1 MNYFSAAVSYTLA
14 EQFSGVMKLRGLQ
27 SAAKMG
33 RAEGKYLFNYD
44 CESS

>member
-1 MNYFSAAVSYTLA
+1 MDYCSAAVSYTLA

-33 RAEGKYLFNYD
+33 RAQGIYYL
-44 CESS
+44 